1 MSYQQRLERKGDSD
15 VTVTQWSWKALLC
28 GGDFGVESSVG
39 WRPEQEWAEM
49 GSEKASE
56 ADLG

>member
-1 MSYQQRLERKGDSD
+1 M
-15 VTVTQWSWKALLC
+15 TVTQWSWKALLC